1 MKIRWKCKRRRHIW
15 KWIKLDNVGRGVGH
29 RSCKTLPKKYTFWQ
43 GKTSLSFAIWFIYIK
58 DCAAVQIIEFGRNQ
72 NLCIVK
78 WSTMC
83 PMIPPCV
90 RGSNFVNW
98 LCDTRMTLHSQM
110 IFLAK
115 LPDDR
120 HKPCSDMEKIPP
132 YKSVLEIVLF
142 LPRILEAKLLDS
154 SSLWRQALIVAA
166 AILNK
171 KIIWRKIWRK
181 SFTWG
186 APCLLFLC

>member
-1 MKIRWKCKRRRHIW
+1 MRKRHIW

-98 LCDTRMTLHSQM
+98 LGDTRMTLHSQM
-110 IFLAK
+110 IFLAN

-132 YKSVLEIVLF
+132 YKSVLEIVLERPGLGSQTAGF
-142 LPRILEAKLLDS
+142 KLFVEAGSDCGS
-154 SSLWRQALIVAA
+154 CNPQQ
-166 AILNK
+166 

-186 APCLLFLC
+186 APCLLFLY